1 MSLSFSSSSYDVDGS
16 LLHYQNCPSFGSPTA
31 PCEFYHDSN
40 GGLLPFP
47 SSFPRPPAEY
57 YDLRRSSSSQSLP
70 LHLYAPDPT
79 IHHHPPPPPSYS
91 SPPSSS
97 SDYLNFH
104 AAPVRRV
111 LSAGDLQRKHGSP
124 ENYGQEGGGASGK
137 VGKYSAEERK
147 ERIERYRS
155 KRNQR
160 NFHKKIT
167 YACRKTLADS
177 RPRVRG
183 RFARNGETEAEM
195 AAASSSGMNQSYGL
209 GGEWWSQILATDDDE
224 DLYYDGDVLVNLAA
238 ADVFAMNILS

>member
-16 LLHYQNCPSFGSPTA
+16 LLHHQNRPSFGSPA
-31 PCEFYHDSN
+31 SPCELYHDPN

-47 SSFPRPPAEY
+47 SSFPPAEC

-70 LHLYAPDPT
+70 LLLYAPEPT
-79 IHHHPPPPPSYS
+79 IHHHPPPLPTYS
-91 SPPSSS
+91 SPPPSS

-111 LSAGDLQRKHGSP
+111 LSAGDLQRTQGLA
-124 ENYGQEGGGASGK
+124 ENCGQEGGGAAGR
-137 VGKYSAEERK
+137 VGRYSAEERK

-195 AAASSSGMNQSYGL
+195 AAASNSGMNQSYGL
-209 GGEWWSQILATDDDE
+209 GGEWWNQMLATDDEE
-224 DLYYDGDVLVNLAA
+224 DLYYDGDVLVSLAA